1 MIEKTKLKL
10 NFEVKNFSFLNE
22 VKLPFASKGFKNK
35 VAKFEDFNFVKTAS
49 KEIDV
54 KTDDG
59 GDLKYPTNFNIKE
72 EMQSH
77 PDNLFIKALAIIADV
92 PNDNGD
98 YFSKEELLK
107 SYHTF
112 VGCPLFCNHK
122 NDDVEEARG
131 TILYA
136 EWDDSV
142 NGIMI
147 IGRVDTKAYPKLAR
161 GISEGYILGVS
172 MGCQV
177 ERSAC
182 SICDNEA
189 IKEED
194 YCEHIRNHKTKTYK
208 GEPVFE
214 RNSGIKF
221 IELSFVVDPACDIC
235 FIEEIFD
242 VDDIVAKVA
251 EVTTSLKKIAQTV
264 TKGGKVEIEKLNQAE
279 NLMQDVAKTMLD
291 QKEYIQLEY
300 VSDLVEALS
309 KLQETKDELVDMG
322 YENVPSNTPLDG
334 EAPIT
339 PETGEGNFPA
349 EENYDN
355 ISTAPAGDVGSVTM
369 PGQFASK
376 DNDKVVVGSDKS
388 LKKYISN
395 KLTNI
400 WDKE

>member
-1 MIEKTKLKL
+1 MITKTKSKSKI
-10 NFEVKNFSFLNE
+10 KNFSFLNQ
-22 VKLPFASKGFKNK
+22 VVIPFASDSFKNK
-35 VAKFEDFNFVKTAS
+35 VAHHQDFNFVKTAS
-49 KEIDV
+49 KEDSI
-54 KTDDG
+54 KTDEDG
-59 GDLKYPTNFNIKE
+59 KLKFPGDFDLKS
-72 EMQSH
+72 EMTAH
-77 PDNLFIKALAIIADV
+77 ADNLYIKALAIIADV

-122 NDDVEEARG
+122 NDDIEEARG
-131 TILYA
+131 TIVYA
-136 EWDDSV
+136 EWDEAT

-208 GEPVFE
+208 GKAVFE

-235 FIEEIFD
+235 YIEEIFD
-242 VDDIVAKVA
+242 VEDIIDKVA
-251 EVTTSLKKIAQTV
+251 EVTTSLRKIAQTF
-264 TKGGKVEIEKLNQAE
+264 TKGGKAEIEKLNQAE

-291 QKEYIQLEY
+291 QKEFIQLEY

-322 YENVPSNTPLDG
+322 YENVPSAV
-334 EAPIT
+334 EAQQPN
-339 PETGEGNFPA
+339 EGTFPA

-369 PGQFASK
+369 PGQFASSRNK
-376 DNDKVVVGSDKS
+376 KVTVGSEKNLKS
-388 LKKYISN
+388 YVVH

-400 WDKE
+400 WNKE

>member
-1 MIEKTKLKL
+1 MIEKIKLESKIR
-10 NFEVKNFSFLNE
+10 NFSFLNQ
-22 VKLPFASKGFKNK
+22 VKLPFASNSFKNK
-35 VAKFEDFNFVKTAS
+35 VAKYQDFNFVKTAS
-49 KEIDV
+49 TGTKVEKDE
-54 KTDDG
+54 KG
-59 GDLKYPTNFNIKE
+59 QLKYPSNFDLKS
-72 EMQSH
+72 EMAEHS
-77 PDNLFIKALAIIADV
+77 DNLFIKALAIIADV

-107 SYHTF
+107 SYHPF

-131 TILYA
+131 TIVYA
-136 EWDDSV
+136 EWDEAN

-182 SICDNEA
+182 SICDNVA
-189 IKEED
+189 IKEDD

-208 GEPVFE
+208 GDAVFE
-214 RNSGIKF
+214 KNSGIKF

-235 FIEEIFD
+235 YIEEIFD
-242 VDDIVAKVA
+242 VEDIIGKVA
-251 EVTTSLKKIAQTV
+251 EVTTSLRKVAQTF
-264 TKGGKVEIEKLNQAE
+264 TKGGKAEIEKLNQAE

-322 YENVPSNTPLDG
+322 YENVPSTTGTPQ
-334 EAPIT
+334 T
-339 PETGEGNFPA
+339 PNLEEGNFPA

-369 PGQFASK
+369 PGQFASSNK
-376 DNDKVVVGSDKS
+376 NKVVVGSDKN
-388 LKKYISN
+388 LKNYVVDR
-395 KLTNI
+395 LTNI

>member
-1 MIEKTKLKL
+1 MITKTKSKSKI
-10 NFEVKNFSFLNE
+10 KNFSFLNQ
-22 VKLPFASKGFKNK
+22 VAIPFASDSFKNK
-35 VAKFEDFNFVKTAS
+35 VARHQDFNFVKIAS
-49 KEIDV
+49 KEDSV
-54 KTDDG
+54 KTDEDG
-59 GDLKYPTNFNIKE
+59 KLKFPGDFDLKS
-72 EMQSH
+72 EMTAH
-77 PDNLFIKALAIIADV
+77 ADNLYIKALAIIADV

-131 TILYA
+131 TIVYA
-136 EWDDSV
+136 EWDEAT

-208 GEPVFE
+208 GKAVFE

-235 FIEEIFD
+235 YIEEIFD
-242 VDDIVAKVA
+242 VEDIIDKVA
-251 EVTTSLKKIAQTV
+251 EVTTSLRKIAQTF
-264 TKGGKVEIEKLNQAE
+264 TKGGKAEIEKLNQAE

-291 QKEYIQLEY
+291 QKEFIQLEY

-322 YENVPSNTPLDG
+322 YENVPSAG
-334 EAPIT
+334 EAQQPN
-339 PETGEGNFPA
+339 EGTFPA

-369 PGQFASK
+369 PGQFASSRNK
-376 DNDKVVVGSDKS
+376 KVTVGSEKNLKS
-388 LKKYISN
+388 YVVH

-400 WDKE
+400 WNKE

>member
-1 MIEKTKLKL
+1 MIQKTKLELKI
-10 NFEVKNFSFLNE
+10 KDFSFLNK
-22 VKLPFASKGFKNK
+22 VNLPFASRDFKNK
-35 VAKFEDFNFVKTAS
+35 VARHQNFNFVKVAS
-49 KEIDV
+49 KENKI
-54 KTDDG
+54 KTDDNG
-59 GDLKYPTNFNIKE
+59 QLKFPANFDLKD
-72 EMQSH
+72 EMSKH

-107 SYHTF
+107 SYDTF

-131 TILYA
+131 TIVYA
-136 EWDDSV
+136 EWDDKN

-194 YCEHIRNHKTKTYK
+194 YCEHIKNHKTKTYEGK
-208 GEPVFE
+208 PVYE
-214 RNSGIKF
+214 KNSGIKF

-235 FIEEIFD
+235 YIEEIFD
-242 VDDIVAKVA
+242 VEDILDKVA
-251 EVTTSLKKIAQTV
+251 DVTTGLRKIANTF
-264 TKGGKVEIEKLNQAE
+264 TKGGKAEIEKLNQAE

-322 YENVPSNTPLDG
+322 YETLESPGT
-334 EAPIT
+334 APALN
-339 PETGEGNFPA
+339 ETEEGTFPA
-349 EENYDN
+349 EENYDS
-355 ISTAPAGDVGSVTM
+355 ISTAPAGEVGSVTM
-369 PGQFASK
+369 PGQFASNSK
-376 DNDKVVVGSDKS
+376 DRMVVGSDKN
-388 LKKYISN
+388 LKNYVIDRLKN
-395 KLTNI
+395 V